1 LGEGKVDRLKDKVAV
16 VTGSSLGIG
25 AATAKLFGREGA
37 KVVVVGN
44 RNVAAGEAVVSAI
57 KEECGD
63 AIFVQAE
70 MAKEADCKRL
80 IDTAVSTFGKLDILI
95 NNAAICPNVP
105 MTETTEEEFDHTMA
119 VNVKGVFF
127 CCKYAVPYMIQN
139 GGGSIVTVTSRAV
152 FIPTDCSAVY
162 CASKGAAQSFTQA
175 IAHEYAKDGIRANTI
190 LPSNIWTDMSRKWVS
205 EHEDPAATAEH
216 FDNSQPIGRA
226 GTPEEAAHAILW
238 LASDDASFIT
248 SAPLLVDGG
257 YFFSG

>member
-1 LGEGKVDRLKDKVAV
+1 MDRLKNKVAV

-44 RNVAAGEAVVSAI
+44 RNVAAGEAVVEAI
-57 KEECGD
+57 KQEGGE
-63 AIFVQAE
+63 AIFVQAD
-70 MAKEADCKRL
+70 MVREADCKRL
-80 IDTAVSTFGKLDILI
+80 MDTAVSTFGKLDILV
-95 NNAAICPNVP
+95 NNAAICPNIP
-105 MTETTEEEFDHTMA
+105 MTEMTEEEFDHTMD

-127 CCKYAVPYMIQN
+127 CCKYAVPYMIEN
-139 GGGSIVTVTSRAV
+139 GGGSIVTVSSRAA
-152 FIPTDCSAVY
+152 FIPTGCSAIY

-175 IAHEYAKDGIRANTI
+175 VAHEYAQYGIRANTI
-190 LPSNIWTDMSRKWVS
+190 LPSNIWTDMAREYVAA
-205 EHEDPAATAEH
+205 HEDPEATAEW
-216 FDNSQPIGRA
+216 FDKSQPIGRA

-257 YFFSG
+257 FFFSGGAG